1 MQPIRLKIAPR
12 LLILGFDVGIG
23 QLAYLFSCFLY
34 FSMVGSEE
42 VNWTKLLSGSL
53 VMAIFS
59 LLAWSLFRITRRI
72 VRFSNQTD
80 YLLLFAA
87 AFLVN
92 LFAWVT
98 SKIFIGKIYGEV
110 QLWIISFLFQAL
122 GLMLLRVLIRQL
134 IILLQRNFTPRHRN
148 RLLIYGSGE
157 LAQSLKKALEADAQF
172 KYELV
177 GFLEDDDKKVGKYID
192 GIKVYS
198 ASENLRD
205 TIITQGV
212 EEVFIAINKLNP
224 DRKARFIEKL
234 IVFDIKIKELPPLKN
249 WYEDFS
255 PDKLTSININDL
267 LQRDPIHIY
276 NEEVKSICHQNV
288 MLVTGAAGSI
298 GSEIVR
304 KLAEN
309 GASSII
315 CLDQAETPLHE
326 LRLELGEKHQEFNV
340 EYVVADITDARRLQQ
355 VFERYRPDYVFHAAA
370 YKHVPLMEENP
381 YEALHT
387 NVEGTRRLADM
398 AVANGV
404 SRFVMISSDKAVNP
418 TNVMGATKRMA
429 EAYVQALNASQ
440 DGTRFITTRF
450 GNVLGSN
457 GSVIPLFKQQ
467 IAKGGP
473 VTVTHPDMV
482 RYFMTI
488 PEAGQLVLEAAA
500 MGRGGEV
507 FVFDMGKEVR
517 ITDLAKSMIRL
528 AGFIPDRD
536 IKIEYTGTRPGE
548 KLFEELFS
556 GKDDLIDTHH
566 PMIMIGKV
574 KQYEYDDINLRLTEL
589 LASRDAGGDLLRE
602 KIKGIIPE
610 FVFEEVRRPQSADLA
625 RRSFSEGG

>member
-1 MQPIRLKIAPR
+1 MQTIRLKIAPR
-12 LLILGFDVGIG
+12 LLILCFDIGIG
-23 QLAYLFSCFLY
+23 QIAYFFSCFLY
-34 FSMVGSEE
+34 FSIVETAG
-42 VNWTKLLSGSL
+42 VDWTKLLSGAL
-53 VMAIFS
+53 VMAAFS
-59 LLAWSLFRITRRI
+59 LIAWSLFRITRRI

-80 YLLLFAA
+80 YLLLFGA

-98 SKIFIGKIYGEV
+98 SKLLVGKIYGEV

-122 GLMLLRVLIRQL
+122 GLMLMRVLIRQL
-134 IILLQRNFTPRHRN
+134 ILLLQRNFVPRHRN

-157 LAQSLKKALEADAQF
+157 LAQSLKKALEADGQG

-177 GFLEDDDKKVGKYID
+177 GFLEDDPKKVGKYID
-192 GIKVYS
+192 GVKVYS

-205 TIITQGV
+205 TIITLGI
-212 EEVFIAINKLNP
+212 EEVFIAINKLNA
-224 DRKARFIEKL
+224 DRKARFIEEL

-249 WYEDFS
+249 WYEDFT

-267 LQRDPIHIY
+267 LQRDPILLH
-276 NEEVKSICHQNV
+276 NEEVKDICRDNV

-309 GASSII
+309 GSETVI
-315 CLDQAETPLHE
+315 CLDQAETPLHDLQLE
-326 LRLELGEKHQEFNV
+326 LREKYPDLKFHF
-340 EYVVADITDARRLQQ
+340 VVADITDDRRLQT
-355 VFERYRPDYVFHAAA
+355 VFQLYRPSYVFHAAA
-370 YKHVPLMEENP
+370 YKHVPLMEANP
-381 YEALHT
+381 YEAVLT

-418 TNVMGATKRMA
+418 ANVMGATKRLA

-440 DGTRFITTRF
+440 EGTRFITTRF

-488 PEAGQLVLEAAA
+488 PEACQLVLEAAA

-528 AGFIPDRD
+528 AGFIPDKD
-536 IKIEYTGTRPGE
+536 IRIEYTGTRPGE

-566 PMIMIGKV
+566 PKIMIGKV
-574 KQYEYDDINLRLTEL
+574 KQYAYDDINGRLTEL
-589 LASRDAGGDLLRE
+589 LASRDADGDMLRE

-610 FVFEEVRRPQSADLA
+610 FVFDEVRRPLTSPAEALA
-625 RRSFSEGG
+625 KVGDR